1 MPSCSPQSYIHGSSQ
16 AQFVAE
22 SHIILLLSILYVER
36 KCFIMRFIQ
45 VGWYWRC
52 RHNGFPGKPFFVLL
66 SLMSRHDTFFQ
77 PGHPFRVKAHLKW
90 PQRQKQERWFTGGRR
105 NTSCFLQSPTV
116 MEASAPLLLGYV
128 PLPKVLQTSEH
139 FSRRKWSR
147 TEHPNIL
154 ISSGTQ
160 T

>member
-1 MPSCSPQSYIHGSSQ
+1 MPSSSPQSYIHGSSQ

-45 VGWYWRC
+45 VGGYWSC
-52 RHNGFPGKPFFVLL
+52 RHSGFRGKPFFPPFVL
-66 SLMSRHDTFFQ
+66 SLVSRHDTISSLV
-77 PGHPFRVKAHLKW
+77 PLSEWKLTSNGPKDKNKSGDSLE
-90 PQRQKQERWFTGGRR
+90 EREIQAVFY
-105 NTSCFLQSPTV
+105 SLQQWKP
-116 MEASAPLLLGYV
+116 APLLLGYV

-154 ISSGTQ
+154 I
-160 T
+160 

>member
-36 KCFIMRFIQ
+36 KCVIMRFIQ
-45 VGWYWRC
+45 VGWYWRS
-52 RHNGFPGKPFFVLL
+52 RHNGFSGEPFLSLL
-66 SLMSRHDTFFQ
+66 SRLWCPDMTPISSLVTRSEWKLTSNGPKD
-77 PGHPFRVKAHLKW
+77 K
-90 PQRQKQERWFTGGRR
+90 KQERWFTGGKR
-105 NTSCFLQSPTV
+105 NTSCFLQPPTV

-128 PLPKVLQTSEH
+128 PLPKVLQASEQ

-154 ISSGTQ
+154 I
-160 T
+160 